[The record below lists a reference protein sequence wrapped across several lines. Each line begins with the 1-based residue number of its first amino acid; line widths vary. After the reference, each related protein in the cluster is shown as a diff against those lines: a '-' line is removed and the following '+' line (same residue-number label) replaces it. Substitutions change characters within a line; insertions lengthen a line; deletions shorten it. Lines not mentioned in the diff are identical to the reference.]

1 MSRGDAVA
9 GLVFELTACG
19 ARAVGVACDVR
30 SETEVVAAV
39 GKVADGLGGLDTV
52 VASAGIARAG
62 RALEGVALGIGD
74 GYPRESDLRVA
85 DAEAPLGHPVSAGA
99 VQSADSDKRYHL
111 TLT

>member
-9 GLVFELTACG
+9 GLVFELNACG
-19 ARAVGVACDVR
+19 ARAVGAACDVR

-39 GKVADGLGGLDTV
+39 RKDADRLGGLDTV

-85 DAEAPLGHPVSAGA
+85 DAEAPARAPCVAGA
-99 VQSADSDKRYHL
+99 VQSAGSAKRYHL